1 MENKKI
7 EQAPIKEAQN
17 APQKTESENKKELLE
32 VLINEIN
39 ELKKSLLQLK
49 QNNEMLNEL
58 VCVNFEKEE
67 TQPSEALL
75 EKLKKENEMYKK
87 LAVRRIKDMIFN
99 KVKEEYPDITYNA
112 FEEFPEEFHRLVC
125 AHVSPA
131 TAYRVITDKKIDK
144 KPENMGK
151 VNSDGDRE
159 KDFYTSQEVDKLT
172 KKQLS
177 NPKVMETVLKS
188 MLKW

>member
-1 MENKKI
+1 MENKNEK
-7 EQAPIKEAQN
+7 QTPVVKAPEVSEKKQLEEA
-17 APQKTESENKKELLE
+17 
-32 VLINEIN
+32 LIREIG
-39 ELKKSLLQLK
+39 ELKKSVSQLK
-49 QNNEMLNEL
+49 ENNSILNQL
-58 VCVNFEKEE
+58 VSVGIEKEDR
-67 TQPSEALL
+67 TPDNALM
-75 EKLKKENEMYKK
+75 EKLIKENEMYKK

-99 KVKEEYPDITYNA
+99 KVKEEYPDVTYNA

-125 AHVSPA
+125 ARVSPA
-131 TAYRVITDKKIDK
+131 TAYRVVTEKKTDK

-151 VNSDGDRE
+151 VNSNGEKE
-159 KDFYTSQEVDKLT
+159 KDFYTSSEVDKLT

>member
-7 EQAPIKEAQN
+7 EQAPEKEAPK
-17 APQKTESENKKELLE
+17 APEETVAENKKELSDA
-32 VLINEIN
+32 LINEIV
-39 ELKKSLLQLK
+39 ELKKSVSQLK
-49 QNNEMLNEL
+49 KNNEMLHEL
-58 VCVNFEKEE
+58 VSVNFEK
-67 TQPSEALL
+67 TQTNPSEALVQ
-75 EKLKKENEMYKK
+75 KLMKENEMYKK

-112 FEEFPEEFHRLVC
+112 FEDFPEEFHRLVC

-131 TAYRVITDKKIDK
+131 TAYRVITDKKVDE
-144 KPENMGK
+144 KPKSMGK
-151 VNSDGDRE
+151 VNSTGEKE
-159 KDFYTSQEVDKLT
+159 KDFYTSAEVDKLT

>member
-7 EQAPIKEAQN
+7 EQAPEKEAPK
-17 APQKTESENKKELLE
+17 ALKKAENSLFDEL
-32 VLINEIN
+32 N
-39 ELKKSLLQLK
+39 ELKKSILALK
-49 QNNEMLNEL
+49 ENNETLYQFVLESFKN
-58 VCVNFEKEE
+58 KEPDSDIA
-67 TQPSEALL
+67 TF
-75 EKLKKENEMYKK
+75 EKLKKENETYKK

-125 AHVSPA
+125 AHISPA
-131 TAYRVITDKKIDK
+131 TAYRVVVSEKGDK
-144 KPENMGK
+144 KPQSMGK
-151 VNSDGDRE
+151 VNLSGEKE
-159 KDFYTSQEVDKLT
+159 KDFYTSAEVDKLT